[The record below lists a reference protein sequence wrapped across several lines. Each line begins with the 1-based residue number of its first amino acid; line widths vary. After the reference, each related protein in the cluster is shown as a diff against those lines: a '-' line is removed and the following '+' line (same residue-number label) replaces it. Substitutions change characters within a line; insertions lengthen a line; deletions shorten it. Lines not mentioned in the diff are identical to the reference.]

1 MVLSRSDETDLL
13 IPIYEG
19 VHEASPW
26 QRFLTRLQHRTRA
39 DHVALIL
46 RQGSAQMREETQFFA
61 GADIRAREEGVL
73 PAERAVIDAIP
84 FDRLKPG
91 RVYNQDEFIEF
102 GGAREHRHFRGYHD
116 GIGAGSVR
124 VMRVVAQEALWAWL
138 LILRE
143 AGEFSAADSALLS
156 AIAPNLAVALDIFAT
171 LERARFRLAAA
182 EDAMERAGI
191 GWMALDAKGQRVDAS
206 PIGDRLVFLSGA
218 RTTPRRGDDEDRP
231 GAIDWIVDAFSGAR
245 PLVASAV
252 PTEIAYARA
261 APEGGATRATA
272 LERLHGLSPQ
282 EARLAVALANGHSL
296 AEAAAALGLTLET
309 GRNYSK
315 RIFAKTHTR
324 GQADLVR
331 LVLTGPASL
340 A

>member
-26 QRFLTRLQHRTRA
+26 RRFLTRLQHRTRA
-39 DHVALIL
+39 DHAALIL
-46 RQGSAQMREETQFFA
+46 RQGSGQMHEGTQFFA
-61 GADIRAREEGVL
+61 GADIRARVQGVL

-84 FDRLKPG
+84 FDKLKPG
-91 RVYNQDEFIEF
+91 RVYNEDEFIEF
-102 GGAREHRHFRGYHD
+102 GGVRQHRQYRDYHTK
-116 GIGAGSVR
+116 IGVGSVR
-124 VMRVVAQEALWAWL
+124 VMRIVAQEGLWAWL
-138 LILRE
+138 VIVRE
-143 AGEFSAADSALLS
+143 VGEFSAADGALLS
-156 AIAPNLAVALDIFAT
+156 AIAPNFAVALEIFAT

-182 EDAMERAGI
+182 EDVMARAGI

-206 PIGDRLVFLSGA
+206 PIGDRLVSVSGG
-218 RTTPRRGDDEDRP
+218 RTTPRRGDEEDRC
-231 GAIDWIVDAFSGAR
+231 GAIDWIVEAFSGAR
-245 PLVASAV
+245 PLVASAL

-261 APEGGATRATA
+261 APEGGAQRGGV

-282 EARLAVALANGHSL
+282 EARLTVALANGQSL
-296 AEAAAALGLTLET
+296 GDAAAALGLTLET
-309 GRNYSK
+309 ARNYSK